1 MAQVHQLEVRQ
12 GRSDAELLTR
22 VAAADAD
29 ALTELYDRYSR
40 AAYGLALRVVRDRA
54 LAEDTVQDAFLAVW
68 RSASSFSTA
77 RGSARAWIM
86 TLTHRRAVDIVR
98 REEVR
103 TTAPLPEGDGH
114 GETVD
119 LLLGLERQR
128 IRRALETLPP
138 AQREALELAYYGGL
152 TQSEIAARLD
162 QPLGTIKTRTFSALA
177 RLRALLADAEP
188 ASLEPLAAH
197 G

>member
-1 MAQVHQLEVRQ
+1 MTHAHHPEARQ
-12 GRSDAELLTR
+12 GRTDEELLTR
-22 VAAADAD
+22 VAIADAD
-29 ALTELYDRYSR
+29 ALAELYDRYSR
-40 AAYGLALRVVRDRA
+40 PAYGLALRVVRDRA

-68 RSASSFSTA
+68 RSASSFSAA
-77 RGSARAWIM
+77 RGTARAWIM
-86 TLTHRRAVDIVR
+86 TLTHRRAVDLVR

-103 TTAPLPEGDGH
+103 TTSPLPDGDGR

-128 IRRALETLPP
+128 IRRALEALPP

-152 TQSEIAARLD
+152 TQSEIAARLG

-177 RLRALLADAEP
+177 RLRALLADVEP
-188 ASLEPLAAH
+188 ALPEPAAAH

>member
-1 MAQVHQLEVRQ
+1 MAQVHQLEAR
-12 GRSDAELLTR
+12 RRRTDEELLAQ
-22 VAAADAD
+22 VATADSAALA
-29 ALTELYDRYSR
+29 ELYDRYSR

-68 RSASSFSTA
+68 RSASSFSTS

-103 TTAPLPEGDGH
+103 ATAPLADGEGG

-128 IRRALETLPP
+128 VRRALEALPP
-138 AQREALELAYYGGL
+138 AQREALELAYYAGL
-152 TQSEIAARLD
+152 TQSEIAARLG

-188 ASLEPLAAH
+188 ASPEPALAH